1 MLKDRQH
8 VGGRYV
14 ELFRVG
20 RSEFHASLE
29 QVPSPSASP
38 SPSPSSEPERLAPAR
53 TTPSNQ
59 PTPLDPCTRA
69 CLLRPSTHSLHTGS
83 LD

>member
-1 MLKDRQH
+1 LADGWSPCLPQTGEAYVEFSSPEDRERSMLKDRQH

-29 QVPSPSASP
+29 QVPSPSA
-38 SPSPSSEPERLAPAR
+38 
-53 TTPSNQ
+53 
-59 PTPLDPCTRA
+59 
-69 CLLRPSTHSLHTGS
+69 
-83 LD
+83 